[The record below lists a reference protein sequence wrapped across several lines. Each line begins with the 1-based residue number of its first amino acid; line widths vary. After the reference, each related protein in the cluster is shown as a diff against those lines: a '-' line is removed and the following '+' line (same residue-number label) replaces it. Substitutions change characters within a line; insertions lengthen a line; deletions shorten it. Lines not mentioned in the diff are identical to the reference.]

1 MYRRYIRKAK
11 GGKDVSRGQEDTPPG
26 YRRTLAPIFPMLA
39 ALVAIIDATLEAD
52 TAKSM

>member
-1 MYRRYIRKAK
+1 MYLQVHKKGKAK
-11 GGKDVSRGQEDTPPG
+11 GGKMCQFAAPPG
-26 YRRTLAPIFPMLA
+26 YRRTPAPIFPMLA